1 MNKVDLIGRLTRNP
15 EVWHSHTQTGDQ
27 STVARYTLAVD
38 RKYVKYSSGD
48 NQQNADF
55 IPCVAFGRQAEFTE
69 KYLTQGIKIAIS
81 GRLQTGNY
89 INKDGQ
95 RTYTMEV
102 VVEEQEF
109 SESRKNGNGG
119 IETSNEQ
126 KESYNPVGDI
136 PTNHQGNMQQVQT
149 SSNTMYQNNAIKP
162 SIENKVTT
170 TSQVALDLS
179 DSEDN
184 YMNIQQDSD
193 GEYDNIP
200 YK

>member
-126 KESYNPVGDI
+126 KESNNPVGDI

-170 TSQVALDLS
+170 TFASDLS

>member
-1 MNKVDLIGRLTRNP
+1 MNRVDLIGRLTRNP
-15 EVWHSHTQTGDQ
+15 EVWHSHTQSGEQ

-102 VVEEQEF
+102 VAEEQEF

-126 KESYNPVGDI
+126 KESNNPVGNI

-170 TSQVALDLS
+170 TSQVASDLS